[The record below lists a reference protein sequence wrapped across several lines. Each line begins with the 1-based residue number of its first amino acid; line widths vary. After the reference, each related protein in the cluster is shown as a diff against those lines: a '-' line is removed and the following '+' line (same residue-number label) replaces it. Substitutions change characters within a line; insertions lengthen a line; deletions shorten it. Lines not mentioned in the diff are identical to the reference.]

1 MKLNRGWLNEA
12 GGGGVGQKLVQKAY
26 GIQVNIL
33 LKTAKMK
40 RVEPKQVF

>member
-1 MKLNRGWLNEA
+1 MKR
-12 GGGGVGQKLVQKAY
+12 GGGVGQKLVQKAY

-33 LKTAKMK
+33 LKNSKKKKMK